1 MLQLHCQASP
11 LAEHAWRG
19 LHHACR
25 KASLGQTLRSWTSSR
40 SALSSRAW
48 LIWDTSSACPSR
60 LLASCSKLPW
70 GASPDVSC
78 LHYSHSVQ

>member
-1 MLQLHCQASP
+1 M
-11 LAEHAWRG
+11 
-19 LHHACR
+19 
-25 KASLGQTLRSWTSSR
+25 SSR

-78 LHYSHSVQ
+78 SDHNCLVQ